1 MTPLGKNDEATYK
14 SMSARLRLLRDEF
27 EPHYDEPSTA
37 DVPEAPAPPPSREG
51 ELLFVAGPRTGE
63 RLSVEGRAVA
73 LDRDGNESGGEGA
86 SSLVVRI
93 WTQADNIMLQHSGA
107 ILVGGSRPALPIV
120 VLEDGDELAWGGHK
134 LQFRRAPAV
143 GR

>member
-1 MTPLGKNDEATYK
+1 MTLLGKNDEATHK
-14 SMSARLRLLRDEF
+14 SMSARLRRLRDEF
-27 EPHYDEPSTA
+27 EPHYDDPSTA

-51 ELLFVAGPRTGE
+51 ELLFVAGPRAGE
-63 RLSVEGRAVA
+63 RLSIEGRAVA

-93 WTQADNIMLQHSGA
+93 WTQADNIISQARCALCGQGVYIDPKHGRITCSGCNQYTDCCICDDPVLQ
-107 ILVGGSRPALPIV
+107 
-120 VLEDGDELAWGGHK
+120 
-134 LQFRRAPAV
+134 

>member
-1 MTPLGKNDEATYK
+1 MTPLGKNDEATHK
-14 SMSARLRLLRDEF
+14 SMSARLRLLRDQF
-27 EPHYDEPSTA
+27 EPFQDQPSSADE
-37 DVPEAPAPPPSREG
+37 PEAPPPPPSRDA
-51 ELLFVAGPRTGE
+51 ELLFVAGPRAGE
-63 RLSVEGRAVA
+63 RLSIEGRAVA
-73 LDRDGNESGGEGA
+73 LDREGNESTGEGA

-107 ILVGGSRPALPIV
+107 ILVGGSRPSLPII

>member
-1 MTPLGKNDEATYK
+1 MTSLGKNDEATHK
-14 SMSARLRLLRDEF
+14 SMSARLRRLRDEF
-27 EPHYDEPSTA
+27 EPYYDEPSTA
-37 DVPEAPAPPPSREG
+37 DAPEAPARPPSREG
-51 ELLFVAGPRTGE
+51 ELLFVTGPRAGE

-73 LDRDGNESGGEGA
+73 LDRDGNENGGEA
-86 SSLVVRI
+86 SGVIVRI

-107 ILVGGSRPALPIV
+107 ILVGGSRPPLPIV